1 MKTPNG
7 ALDFFQQFFNNR
19 FTKATNEDNDDGKHN
34 YFPGKQGYQNNG
46 RRPQPN
52 FYGGEIKKAFNGESG
67 GAFGTGYKNNNFD
80 RPDEPTNNYPQFGL
94 GFQGVQNPFAND
106 EDKQT
111 IGKPEGG
118 YGQRFD
124 GKQGGYKNKFGN
136 GPALPQKTYGGRN
149 DESDDQWIH
158 PKQDKPDLDQQ
169 DVDDE
174 DQHHDQIDDQ
184 TDDQT
189 EDHINQHEDFADAND
204 NVKHVLINGPQLS
217 ETKTGIFPK
226 FSLYHA

>member
-1 MKTPNG
+1 
-7 ALDFFQQFFNNR
+7 
-19 FTKATNEDNDDGKHN
+19 
-34 YFPGKQGYQNNG
+34 
-46 RRPQPN
+46 
-52 FYGGEIKKAFNGESG
+52 
-67 GAFGTGYKNNNFD
+67 
-80 RPDEPTNNYPQFGL
+80 L